1 VSNNSPSNPPS
12 SPTVGVIGLGAIGAG
27 VAQNLLAAGLSVV
40 VHDVR
45 AEAADPY
52 REQAEVVGSAADVAR
67 RADIVVVAVVDD
79 AQVRA
84 VLSGP
89 EGGLAAARPD
99 TVFVIV
105 STISPSCVSAIGA
118 EANDAGAAVL
128 DCGVTGG
135 PGAAASGELVCMV
148 GGDPSVIERTRPVF
162 DAIGTLTLVMGPFG
176 AGLAAKLARNLVQY
190 GSWLAAYEAQ
200 VLAEAAGVELSKLAQ
215 AIRTSDQRIGGAST
229 LMFRTT
235 VAPFTADDDAGL
247 VEAMRSASGLAHKD
261 LSAALELGG
270 SLGVDLP
277 LAAMTVARCDDLF
290 GLGSEAA
297 GTTAEEGR

>member
-1 VSNNSPSNPPS
+1 M
-12 SPTVGVIGLGAIGAG
+12 VGVIGLGAIGAG

-45 AEAADPY
+45 EEAADPY
-52 REQAEVVGSAADVAR
+52 RERAEVAGSAAEVAR
-67 RADIVVVAVVDD
+67 RTDIVVVAVVDD
-79 AQVRA
+79 AQVVA

-89 EGGLAAARPD
+89 EGGLAAARPG

-105 STISPSCVSAIGA
+105 STISPGCVSAIGT
-118 EANDAGAAVL
+118 EADDAGVAVL

-148 GGDPSVIERTRPVF
+148 GGDPSVIERARPVF

-190 GSWLAAYEAQ
+190 GSWLAAYEGQ

-247 VEAMRSASGLAHKD
+247 VEAMRSGASLAHKD
-261 LSAALELGG
+261 LAAALELGG

-277 LAAMTVARCDDLF
+277 LAAMTEARCDDLF
-290 GLGSEAA
+290 GLGSVTP
-297 GTTAEEGR
+297 GTTGEESR